1 MKFVT
6 SRFRKRSRQRME
18 ASGDIVQN
26 EKPAKSDSDWWDE
39 ARQMQFNLRTSFCPA
54 DYDEYVINNIPQL
67 DERELLTTKLCY
79 LIYGQPKEED
89 TTNDSRYELQLEDEY
104 EELIRDAE
112 QESLAILSLYKP
124 YQKKKAKELTEKIL
138 SLERKYP
145 DKLHAAI
152 IFVCLRLFDSKLE
165 DKSLPIPV
173 IRVLRE
179 PNNESS
185 NDDTCWFVD
194 LEGRAYKGW
203 DNYLSSNKLPRG
215 EICFPIN
222 GIYSTRPIEKDQ
234 NESTSLLLNRS
245 TTPSCSL
252 VKRILSVTDLAVTVA
267 TFGALA
273 VAVAGLA
280 ITVTPV
286 VAAVGTGVGATSM
299 IYGGTR
305 SVSVLVD
312 RGRHKQTL
320 APKDAESRG
329 AWIGLAGTALAV
341 GSIQAT
347 QALSS
352 AAASAE
358 EVGRGM
364 QYTANIIN
372 TSAIGINSLGIL
384 NHGYSIFTDWQEER
398 PISKFDLMQ
407 LSLSALLLTHSLIN
421 FKTAKSIIRE
431 AQTETLADF
440 EQKLDTKKSRKGYE
454 RVKTAL
460 GDIETDPFVRNKRMI
475 RTIRQIDDPR
485 DFFRKAYE
493 LTKQNNRDHG
503 GKNTITFGQNGGL
516 IIGDKELSAA
526 SLSKLN
532 KAEQAALLNDL
543 SSITEGNLAEAV
555 VADKV
560 QKWNNAYIDKDQKL
574 EKVID
579 EIPLLQSKGA
589 KISVMLLKRHLPAIG
604 KILQNVG
611 DPENLQR
618 IMTIAVDICESMGF
632 RSPQSLFEIIIIIRR
647 FINVSSN
654 NNRNQSDVLKIM
666 AEPNSFL
673 VNEIRQN
680 IVDMYFEQV
689 NATESNF
696 AWKYSDRARARH
708 DFENYKDMMQ
718 LIKKDPLSVRDYWQ
732 KLQEFFDQNEP
743 KVKMELEGTGDHL
756 TYDNS
761 EYKGEV
767 VVHRLPDDVSNH
779 EVLYFHRKKP

>member
-1 MKFVT
+1 
-6 SRFRKRSRQRME
+6 ME
-18 ASGDIVQN
+18 VSGDIVQN
-26 EKPAKSDSDWWDE
+26 EEPAKSDSDWWDE
-39 ARQMQFNLRTSFCPA
+39 ARQMQWNLRTSFCPA
-54 DYDEYVINNIPQL
+54 DYDEYIISNISQL

-89 TTNDSRYELQLEDEY
+89 ITNGSRYELQLEDEY

-112 QESLAILSLYKP
+112 QESLAVLSLYKP

-152 IFVCLRLFDSKLE
+152 IFVCLRLLDSKFE

-173 IRVLRE
+173 IRILRE
-179 PNNESS
+179 PNNES
-185 NDDTCWFVD
+185 NTDDTCWFVD

-203 DNYLSSNKLPRG
+203 ENYLSSNKLPKG

-222 GIYSTRPIEKDQ
+222 GIYSTRPIEKCQ
-234 NESTSLLLNRS
+234 NESTSLLLNRG

-252 VKRILSVTDLAVTVA
+252 VKRILSVTDTAVTVA

-273 VAVAGLA
+273 IAVAGLA

-358 EVGRGM
+358 EVGRGV

-372 TSAIGINSLGIL
+372 TSAIGINTVGIL

-431 AQTETLADF
+431 AQTETLAEF
-440 EQKLDTKKSRKGYE
+440 EQKLDTKKSRKGYD

-503 GKNTITFGQNGGL
+503 GKNRITFGQNGGL
-516 IIGDKELSAA
+516 LIGDKELSAS

-543 SSITEGNLAEAV
+543 SSITEGSLAEAV

-560 QKWNNAYIDKDQKL
+560 QKWNNAYIEKDQKL

-647 FINVSSN
+647 FISVSSN

-673 VNEIRQN
+673 VNEVRQN

-689 NATESNF
+689 NATEANF

-718 LIKKDPLSVRDYWQ
+718 LIKKESLSVRDYWQ
-732 KLQEFFDQNEP
+732 KLQEFFDKNEP
-743 KVKMELEGTGDHL
+743 KVTMDLEGIDEHL

-767 VVHRLPDDVSNH
+767 VTHRLSDDVSNH

>member
-1 MKFVT
+1 
-6 SRFRKRSRQRME
+6 ME
-18 ASGDIVQN
+18 ASSEDVVLVSEDIVLN
-26 EKPAKSDSDWWDE
+26 ESPPKSDSDWWEE
-39 ARQMQFNLRTSFCPA
+39 ARQMQWNLRCNFCPA
-54 DYDEYVINNIPQL
+54 DYDEYVISNIPQI

-79 LIYGQPKEED
+79 LLYGQPKEED
-89 TTNDSRYELQLEDEY
+89 TTNDSRYELKLEDEY
-104 EELIRDAE
+104 EELIRDVD

-124 YQKKKAKELTEKIL
+124 FQKKKAKELTEKIL

-173 IRVLRE
+173 IRILRE
-179 PNNESS
+179 PNGEGSS
-185 NDDTCWFVD
+185 DDTCWFVD
-194 LEGRAYKGW
+194 LEGRAYKSW
-203 DNYLSSNKLPRG
+203 QNYLSSNKIPRG

-222 GIYSTRPIEKDQ
+222 GIYSTRPIEKDL
-234 NESTSLLLNRS
+234 NESTSLLLDR
-245 TTPSCSL
+245 TETPACGL
-252 VKRILSVTDLAVTVA
+252 VKRILSVTDTAVTVA

-273 VAVAGLA
+273 IAVAGLA

-286 VAAVGTGVGATSM
+286 VAAVGTAVGGTAM
-299 IYGGTR
+299 VYGGTR

-312 RGRHKQTL
+312 RGQHKQTL

-341 GSIQAT
+341 GSISAT

-372 TSAIGINSLGIL
+372 TSAIGVNSIGVL
-384 NHGYSIFTDWQEER
+384 NHGYSIFNDWQEER

-431 AQTETLADF
+431 AQTETLAEF
-440 EQKLDTKKSRKGYE
+440 EQQLDTKKSRKGYE

-503 GKNTITFGQNGGL
+503 GKNRITFGQNGGL
-516 IIGDKELSAA
+516 LIGDKELSAA

-543 SSITEGNLAEAV
+543 SSITEGSLAESV

-560 QKWNNAYIDKDQKL
+560 QKWNNAYIEKDQKL
-574 EKVID
+574 EKVLD

-589 KISVMLLKRHLPAIG
+589 KISTLLLKRHLPAIG

-632 RSPQSLFEIIIIIRR
+632 RSPSSLFEIIVIIRR
-647 FINVSSN
+647 FINISSN
-654 NNRNQSDVLKIM
+654 NNRSPSDVLKVL
-666 AEPNSFL
+666 AQPNSSL
-673 VNEIRQN
+673 VKDIREN
-680 IVDMYFEQV
+680 IVDLYFGQV
-689 NATESNF
+689 NAPESNF
-696 AWKYSDRARARH
+696 AWKYSNCSRARI
-708 DFENYKDMMQ
+708 DYENYKDMMK
-718 LIKKDPLSVRDYWQ
+718 LIKKEPLSVRDYWQ

-743 KVKMELEGTGDHL
+743 KVTMELAETDGHL

-767 VVHRLPDDVSNH
+767 VVHRLPDDGVSNH